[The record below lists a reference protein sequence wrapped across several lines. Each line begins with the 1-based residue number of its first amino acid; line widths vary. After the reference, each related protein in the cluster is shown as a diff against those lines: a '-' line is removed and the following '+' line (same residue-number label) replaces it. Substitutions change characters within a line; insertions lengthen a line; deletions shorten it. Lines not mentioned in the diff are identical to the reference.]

1 VTFADRLARPAAA
14 GLLWL
19 ALFSALYTAGD
30 EVGAWPE
37 FSPGAFQN
45 IDLVAGFFAGCALLF
60 VLTAGKRKQ
69 PLTPDT

>member
-1 VTFADRLARPAAA
+1 VTFADRLARPAVA

-37 FSPGAFQN
+37 FPAGAFRN
-45 IDLVAGFFAGCALLF
+45 LDLAVGLAAGVALL
-60 VLTAGKRKQ
+60 VTLAIRRRPAGAES
-69 PLTPDT
+69 